1 MCEFLFSSGRRHT
14 RCELV
19 TGVQTCALPIYP
31 GRLDRDARKQR
42 RARHRQE
49 QRVARHYFP
58 FFLHATHSTRNG
70 CGRGAVR
77 TPPTYG
83 SALKLIDDPRRREDD
98 RDTDDDR
105 DERACVDAT
114 CQPPEARRNQRKD
127 RNDAQEPV
135 ARSEEHTSELQSLMR
150 ISYAVFCLK
159 NKK

>member
-1 MCEFLFSSGRRHT
+1 MRISDWSSDV
-14 RCELV
+14 CSSDL
-19 TGVQTCALPIYP
+19 
-31 GRLDRDARKQR
+31 
-42 RARHRQE
+42 
-49 QRVARHYFP
+49 
-58 FFLHATHSTRNG
+58 
-70 CGRGAVR
+70 RGAVP

-135 ARSEEHTSELQSLMR
+135 AQQTEDR
-150 ISYAVFCLK
+150 IAEALHIGLCERWFGCDERCQRHQACH
-159 NKK
+159 